1 MQGHVGDREQMMHTH
16 HLWLLVLFRTSIIL
30 ADIMCYDYNKTFDRL
45 HSEETLVHG
54 PVFAFQIEMKQLMSS
69 SKPLVFLQLVILIDL

>member
-1 MQGHVGDREQMMHTH
+1 
-16 HLWLLVLFRTSIIL
+16 
-30 ADIMCYDYNKTFDRL
+30 MCYDYNDTFDRL